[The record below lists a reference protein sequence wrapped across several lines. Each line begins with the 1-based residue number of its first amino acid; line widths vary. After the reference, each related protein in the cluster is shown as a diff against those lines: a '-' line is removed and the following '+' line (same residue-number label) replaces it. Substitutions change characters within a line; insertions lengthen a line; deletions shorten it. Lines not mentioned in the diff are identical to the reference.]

1 MSSSNPSSPCVY
13 LLPRLELQAGH
24 HGIYVGS
31 ETANSHPVA
40 WTVSILNT
48 ESLPWV
54 RTDFF
59 FFFLF
64 IGYFLYLHFKCYP
77 LSQFPPP
84 INPLSYP
91 PSSTSMRVFLHPPTH
106 SHLLSFPIRLR
117 SLVVAENVKS
127 SKTLLSMVG
136 HQSLRSVCSCK
147 IQLKTLMKIPQVPS
161 TQDIS
166 SFYL

>member
-77 LSQFPPP
+77 LSQFPSLLETPYHIHFLLLLWGCKLYLGYSKFLGKYP
-84 INPLSYP
+84 LINEYISCEFLCD
-91 PSSTSMRVFLHPPTH
+91 RVT
-106 SHLLSFPIRLR
+106 
-117 SLVVAENVKS
+117 
-127 SKTLLSMVG
+127 
-136 HQSLRSVCSCK
+136 SLR
-147 IQLKTLMKIPQVPS
+147 M
-161 TQDIS
+161 IS
-166 SFYL
+166 SIHLPKNFINSLFLILE